1 MIVCDKPKND
11 GSYYNNQSYPMG
23 LEGTLS
29 EEEYIKLRDYAIEV
43 NKNAAIKS
51 ASLKRLKRGLHK
63 ALTIVANENKK
74 AVEKAVENVS
84 T

>member
-1 MIVCDKPKND
+1 MIVCDKPNKD
-11 GSYYNNQSYPMG
+11 GSYYNNQTYPMG

-43 NKNAAIKS
+43 NKKAAIKS
-51 ASLKRLKRGLHK
+51 ASLRRLKRGLHK
-63 ALTIVANENKK
+63 ALTTIANENKK
-74 AVEKAVENVS
+74 TSEKAENVS